1 MIIWQ
6 CTKCNKNLDGNP
18 NFCPQC
24 GHTVYRPVGRTDD
37 LPRDTPKNDPI
48 ADRRQR
54 ALEVFYDASGPAGES
69 ERPEAAI
76 EVATQVKITDD
87 IVRSAYGL
95 IDPREM
101 ARVMFAAAG
110 FEVVE

>member
-1 MIIWQ
+1 MSE
-6 CTKCNKNLDGNP
+6 
-18 NFCPQC
+18 
-24 GHTVYRPVGRTDD
+24 
-37 LPRDTPKNDPI
+37 I
-48 ADRRQR
+48 AERRQR
-54 ALEVFYDASGPAGES
+54 AREAYYDRVNLIES
-69 ERPEAAI
+69 HDERLLDDAI

>member
-1 MIIWQ
+1 MS
-6 CTKCNKNLDGNP
+6 
-18 NFCPQC
+18 
-24 GHTVYRPVGRTDD
+24 TV
-37 LPRDTPKNDPI
+37 DPI

-54 ALEVFYDASGPAGES
+54 AREAYNDAIVEMYNDLELGTNSRFEL
-69 ERPEAAI
+69 AI

>member
-1 MIIWQ
+1 MSEI
-6 CTKCNKNLDGNP
+6 D
-18 NFCPQC
+18 
-24 GHTVYRPVGRTDD
+24 
-37 LPRDTPKNDPI
+37 
-48 ADRRQR
+48 DRRQQ
-54 ALEVFYDASGPAGES
+54 ALAAAYDIDDASVWGGYPHAS
-69 ERPEAAI
+69 LTTAI

>member
-1 MIIWQ
+1 MSELQ
-6 CTKCNKNLDGNP
+6 
-18 NFCPQC
+18 
-24 GHTVYRPVGRTDD
+24 
-37 LPRDTPKNDPI
+37 PI
-48 ADRRQR
+48 EDRRQR
-54 ALEVFYDASGPAGES
+54 ARIEYYDDCARRRDAVEGSAIALD
-69 ERPEAAI
+69 AAI